1 MTLSPLHDTKW
12 IDFPFYGSLDF
23 LHFSGEKMSNSRKE
37 MMKLLGDFSTV
48 GLTLAAAIFVGVGIG
63 YLLDHKVFNGK
74 TAPWLTLIFL
84 GFGIAAGFKNLYMLT
99 KRKDL

>member
-1 MTLSPLHDTKW
+1 MDRFSISWPV
-12 IDFPFYGSLDF
+12 DF
-23 LHFSGEKMSNSRKE
+23 LCFSGEKMSNSRKE
-37 MMKLLGDFSTV
+37 IMKLLGDFSTI

-63 YLLDHKVFNGK
+63 YLLDHKVFKGK